1 MLSANR
7 LSFSELFDDI
17 SLVLNV
23 RILCMV
29 VDSRI
34 GARMVLTGRT
44 QVFGCWTW
52 LSCYTKIFCA
62 SHKNVSSVFSLADFA
77 LKSQFSTQDSWIYN
91 RSSLSG
97 LLALNHLSCGFCR
110 EEGGDNVYYVS
121 ISLLSIP
128 CDILSVIG
136 TRKK

>member
-1 MLSANR
+1 
-7 LSFSELFDDI
+7 
-17 SLVLNV
+17 
-23 RILCMV
+23 MV

-44 QVFGCWTW
+44 QVSGCWTW

-97 LLALNHLSCGFCR
+97 LLALNHLGRGFCR
-110 EEGGDNVYYVS
+110 EEGGDNVNYVS

>member
-44 QVFGCWTW
+44 QVSGCWTW

-97 LLALNHLSCGFCR
+97 LLALNHYEPQRSG
-110 EEGGDNVYYVS
+110 S
-121 ISLLSIP
+121 
-128 CDILSVIG
+128 
-136 TRKK
+136 